1 MKHKKSQCAI
11 FIESRLPCEDCDLE
25 GHSATCGW
33 HIDWHR
39 CDCGAFDKQGIKMS
53 IDQFLQKN
61 QLTLIKSFPVL
72 WRAWG
77 CDSEWY
83 LTQSL
88 NGGKILVTSDH
99 GSPRIGSPEE
109 LKERIEYYK
118 EITKISEEILKELE
132 SK

>member
-1 MKHKKSQCAI
+1 
-11 FIESRLPCEDCDLE
+11 
-25 GHSATCGW
+25 
-33 HIDWHR
+33 
-39 CDCGAFDKQGIKMS
+39 MS
-53 IDQFLQKN
+53 IDQCLQKN

-99 GSPRIGSPEE
+99 GLPRIGSPEE
-109 LKERIEYYK
+109 LEERIEYYK
-118 EITKISEEILKELE
+118 EITKESEEILNELGT
-132 SK
+132 K

>member
-1 MKHKKSQCAI
+1 MN
-11 FIESRLPCEDCDLE
+11 
-25 GHSATCGW
+25 
-33 HIDWHR
+33 
-39 CDCGAFDKQGIKMS
+39 

-72 WRAWG
+72 WEGWE

-83 LTQSL
+83 LTQNS
-88 NGGKILVTSDH
+88 NGDKILVASDF
-99 GSPRIGSPEE
+99 GRARLGSPEE